1 MENAL
6 APTDERIMS
15 PLLSYCSM
23 LSIKPSTQGWME
35 PGNFNSSLSAMI
47 WVVQLLIFHHCAR
60 EAQQGRGKTLTLLQQ
75 YCDRILQQTVETPMG
90 EILRWR
96 LLLFHVSKNTVGDH
110 EAAWDE
116 EEQVLTYEDTELH
129 MHQVATLISS
139 EFRQCYRLLYDDLFL
154 CSKKLH
160 RMHSWVFRDG
170 ADVDTVGWN
179 FTKHRDNARLLEGS
193 ECALLNH
200 IQRSGHLCHLFLTND
215 RRSPIGLSWR
225 DTTLAGYES
234 TVQEFLKRLAVLIHV
249 SGGQP
254 VRESEFCSMTW
265 RNTQR
270 RRSITLRHDRIMIH
284 VKYHKGQQQTGRY
297 KENIRFLAHPIGEL
311 LLDYLVYVMPLRQ
324 IFLRYQKPTALASPF
339 LWESQGKVWTESQLS
354 QYLEEAS
361 CRAGIPRLHI
371 SNWRQMTVAIVKTKF
386 ASHISCF
393 EATGDDEDAEEMEE
407 TITTMTKQRNH
418 ETQTVNR
425 AYANQAGASFG
436 NVWDGLIRMNLRA
449 SILWQDFWGVETIL
463 KAGKRGRES
472 ETVGRRPLTKRIA
485 MGIYRPR
492 KPWASE
498 ELLLA
503 ARKLYNN
510 PGLAWRS
517 PEQEKAMTT
526 IMSWTEQVVVVLP
539 TGAGKS
545 LLFMMPPTLAD
556 AGIAVLVVPLV
567 ALRGDLLR
575 RLRDL
580 SIDHLEWSPGERR
593 EANLVLVT
601 AEAAS
606 SKDFLKY
613 ARSLIAQQ
621 KLDRI
626 VVDECHLTVTGAH
639 YRQSVVDMTRI
650 RSLRTQ
656 FVYLTATLPPSV
668 QDESIE
674 RNHLLRPTSIRA
686 SSNRPNLFYM
696 VRKAQVGRGSLL
708 EQAAAEAQDAWER
721 SGFFDAW
728 RDKIILYVRTRDEA
742 KELAGI
748 LGCAMYTARSRSTAE
763 KGQIIAR
770 WMKSPA
776 EPFLAA
782 TSAFA
787 EGFDCP
793 RVRLVINVNE
803 PDSLVLFA
811 QKAGRVGRD
820 GERAYSLVLLP
831 LGWEAVA
838 SAANGEVERLI
849 SARQDVSPSKL

>member
-1 MENAL
+1 M
-6 APTDERIMS
+6 
-15 PLLSYCSM
+15 
-23 LSIKPSTQGWME
+23 
-35 PGNFNSSLSAMI
+35 
-47 WVVQLLIFHHCAR
+47 
-60 EAQQGRGKTLTLLQQ
+60 
-75 YCDRILQQTVETPMG
+75 
-90 EILRWR
+90 
-96 LLLFHVSKNTVGDH
+96 
-110 EAAWDE
+110 
-116 EEQVLTYEDTELH
+116 
-129 MHQVATLISS
+129 
-139 EFRQCYRLLYDDLFL
+139 
-154 CSKKLH
+154 
-160 RMHSWVFRDG
+160 
-170 ADVDTVGWN
+170 
-179 FTKHRDNARLLEGS
+179 
-193 ECALLNH
+193 
-200 IQRSGHLCHLFLTND
+200 
-215 RRSPIGLSWR
+215 
-225 DTTLAGYES
+225 
-234 TVQEFLKRLAVLIHV
+234 
-249 SGGQP
+249 
-254 VRESEFCSMTW
+254 
-265 RNTQR
+265 
-270 RRSITLRHDRIMIH
+270 
-284 VKYHKGQQQTGRY
+284 
-297 KENIRFLAHPIGEL
+297 
-311 LLDYLVYVMPLRQ
+311 
-324 IFLRYQKPTALASPF
+324 
-339 LWESQGKVWTESQLS
+339 S

-371 SNWRQMTVAIVKTKF
+371 SNWRQMTVAIVKIKF

-498 ELLLA
+498 ELLLG

-556 AGIAVLVVPLV
+556 AGITVLVVPLV
-567 ALRGDLLR
+567 ALRGDPLR

-793 RVRLVINVNE
+793 RVRLMINVNE

-849 SARQDVSPSKL
+849 SAR